1 MLNLG
6 TSVFE
11 MNPRETFTAAVSMAC
26 PMKLDDVVKHHI
38 ESALNATKSR
48 IQGDKGAA
56 AVLVNPNTLRKRMKN
71 LMAGIRLME

>member
-48 IQGDKGAA
+48 IQGA